1 RREGHPVRHGRHRVT
16 SHSADADGDGGCRS
30 AAEQT
35 PRRCARCGVTAEG
48 PLPTRTLSA
57 ESGTRRHSCEASS
70 LEHLRAIEE
79 RLDAQW
85 W

>member
-1 RREGHPVRHGRHRVT
+1 MT
-16 SHSADADGDGGCRS
+16 SHSAGGDGDGGCRS

-35 PRRCARCGVTAEG
+35 HRRCARCGATAEG
-48 PLPTRTLSA
+48 PLPPRTLSA
-57 ESGTRRHSCEASS
+57 ESGARRHPCGASS
-70 LEHLRAIEE
+70 LEHLRAIEG

>member
-1 RREGHPVRHGRHRVT
+1 MT
-16 SHSADADGDGGCRS
+16 SHSADGDGGCRS

-48 PLPTRTLSA
+48 LLPTRTLPVG
-57 ESGTRRHSCEASS
+57 SGTRRHSCEASS
-70 LEHLRAIEE
+70 LEHLRAVEG

-85 W
+85 